1 MNAPG
6 LPLRFLSGAQAQVE
20 LAELQRQSGAG
31 ALLVRLDGAAL
42 LDDARLQG
50 ALARALRFP
59 SQCGEGWDAT
69 LDALRDLS
77 WLAPADGADPEGV
90 FVVVDHAGALWRSAY
105 RSAAQLCEVWLQA
118 ALELWLP
125 ADVPFQLLFIDL

>member
-77 WLAPADGADPEGV
+77 WLAPADGADPAGV
-90 FVVVDHAGALWRSAY
+90 FVVVDHAGALWRGAY
-105 RSAAQLCEVWLQA
+105 RSSKHTRAKAFVSNSWIYAKDNLHMTATE
-118 ALELWLP
+118 ALK
-125 ADVPFQLLFIDL
+125 